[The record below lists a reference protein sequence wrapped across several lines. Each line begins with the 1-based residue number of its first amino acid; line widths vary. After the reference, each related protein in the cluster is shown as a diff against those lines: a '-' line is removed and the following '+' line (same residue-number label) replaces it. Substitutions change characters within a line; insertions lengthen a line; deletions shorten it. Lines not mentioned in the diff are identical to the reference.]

1 MFRYMPLKEQLTKER
16 KKNAALKAQ
25 TDKNAS
31 DIDYIAMMT
40 DVELDTDETEE
51 DENEQ

>member
-1 MFRYMPLKEQLTKER
+1 MFRYIPLKEQVMEER
-16 KKNAALKAQ
+16 RQNAALKAQ

>member
-1 MFRYMPLKEQLTKER
+1 MLKYTSLKQQVMEER
-16 KKNAALKAQ
+16 KKNAMLRAQ

-31 DIDYIAMMT
+31 DIDYIAMMS
-40 DVELDTDETEE
+40 DIELDTSETEA